1 LKRQKVPKNWPI
13 ERKGTAYIVRPNA
26 NISNGIPIL
35 VVLRDMLK
43 LAQNRKEVK
52 KAIHV
57 KDLLLNGSPV
67 KDEKNSILLFDT
79 LTIVPSNESY
89 RLSLS
94 EKGKFQ
100 IEKINAGEETHKV
113 AKVINKKILKG
124 KKTQLNLSDGR
135 NFLSDI
141 ECNINDSVL
150 IDLNKKKIE
159 KCLPLK
165 EKADVLVFAGKH
177 AGKKANINKIDQ
189 VRKMAELTFEDKKIN
204 ALIKQLIIIKWIQWE
219 KSR

>member
-1 LKRQKVPKNWPI
+1 MHLKRQKVPKNWPI
-13 ERKGTAYIVRPNA
+13 KRKGTAYVVRPNS

-35 VVLRDMLK
+35 VALRDMLK

-52 KAIHV
+52 KVIHE
-57 KDLLLNGSPV
+57 KNILLNGSLI
-67 KDEKNSILLFDT
+67 KNEKNSILLFDI
-79 LTIVPSNESY
+79 LTIVPSNENY

-124 KKTQLNLSDGR
+124 KKTQLNLSDGK

-141 ECNINDSVL
+141 KCNVNDSVL
-150 IDLNKKKIE
+150 INLNKKKIE

-165 EKADVLVFAGKH
+165 EKGDVLVFAGKH

-189 VRKMAELTFEDKKIN
+189 VRKMAELSFEDTKIN
-204 ALIKQLIIIKWIQWE
+204 VLIKQLLIIK
-219 KSR
+219 